1 MTRPASH
8 RARRLRALS
17 TVTALLAL
25 APAVAAC
32 GSDDADGN
40 DAGDDGVSHDP
51 PAVDARLDVEFE
63 RRDAGL
69 RISWT
74 VTNDGDHPLLVFDN
88 FRGDEAP
95 GAVVQGAYVTGGVDR
110 RDDAVEVSRRVFP
123 VPGDV
128 EGVQQYG
135 LNASE
140 LGAGASAAAVENVP
154 LPLAYRPAASEGG
167 GDPLPDDPTRAVF
180 CLGVAPIDA
189 VEARA
194 LAGAPGHSFVAHTE
208 ANAAQQTLLCSDPFD
223 L

>member
-1 MTRPASH
+1 MIGPAPH
-8 RARRLRALS
+8 RARRRRALAA
-17 TVTALLAL
+17 VAALLAL
-25 APAVAAC
+25 APTLAAC
-32 GSDDADGN
+32 GSDDADGT
-40 DAGDDGVSHDP
+40 DDGGDGVSHDP
-51 PAVDARLDVEFE
+51 PPVDARLDVQVD

-74 VTNDGDHPLLVFDN
+74 VTNDGDRPLLVFDA

-95 GAVVQGAYVTGGVDR
+95 GEVVQGAYVTGGVDR
-110 RDDAVEVSRRVFP
+110 GDEVAEISRRLFP

-140 LGAGASAAAVENVP
+140 LAAGASAAAVENVP
-154 LPLAYRPAASEGG
+154 LPLAHRPAAPEGG

-180 CLGVAPIDA
+180 CLGVAPADA

>member
-1 MTRPASH
+1 VTVPAPH
-8 RARRLRALS
+8 RSRRLRALS
-17 TVTALLAL
+17 TVAAVLAL
-25 APAVAAC
+25 GPAAC
-32 GSDDADGN
+32 GSDDADGTTEG
-40 DAGDDGVSHDP
+40 GDRVSHDP
-51 PAVDARLDVEFE
+51 PAVDARLDVEVD

-74 VTNDGDHPLLVFDN
+74 VTNDGARPLLVFDN
-88 FRGDEAP
+88 FRGDEEP

-110 RDDAVEVSRRVFP
+110 GDDAAEVSRRLFP

-140 LGAGASAAAVENVP
+140 LAAGASAAAVENVP
-154 LPLAYRPAASEGG
+154 LPLAYRPAAPEGG
-167 GDPLPDDPTRAVF
+167 GDPLPGDPTQAVF
-180 CLGVAPIDA
+180 CLGVAPADE

-208 ANAAQQTLLCSDPFD
+208 ANAGQQTLLCSDPFD